1 MAIRPMGSPADL
13 AAVRDLFQEYASSL
27 ETDLSF
33 QDFGAELRSL
43 PGAYQ
48 PPAGAL
54 LVADVAGEILGC
66 VALRP
71 LEPPA
76 VGEIKRLYVRS
87 AGRGQG
93 LGLALARAILDC
105 ARAAGYRRVRLDT
118 LPSMGA
124 AQALYQRLGF
134 REIAPYRYNPV
145 AGARFMELELVPRA
159 RGTPLRS

>member
-1 MAIRPMGSPADL
+1 VTIRPIASPADL
-13 AAVRDLFQEYASSL
+13 VAVRELFKEYASSL

-33 QDFGAELRSL
+33 QDFDAELGSL

-54 LVADVAGEILGC
+54 LVADVAGELLGC

-93 LGLALARAILDC
+93 LGLALTAAIVESARV
-105 ARAAGYRRVRLDT
+105 AGYRRVRLDT
-118 LPSMGA
+118 LPSMA
-124 AQALYQRLGF
+124 VAQALYQRLGF
-134 REIAPYRYNPV
+134 REIPPYRHNPI
-145 AGARFMELELVPRA
+145 AGARFMELQLASPDGA
-159 RGTPLRS
+159 A